1 MSLGSRSFGKL
12 AAIILGSA
20 LLAIAADKPQTFTG
34 TVSDAMCG
42 ASHQMPGS
50 PAECLKSC
58 IKGGSAYAL
67 VVGDKVYK
75 LQGKTDGLEAI
86 GGGKATVTGTA
97 KGNTIEVETVSP
109 AK

>member
-1 MSLGSRSFGKL
+1 MSFGIRSL
-12 AAIILGSA
+12 TRTAAIILGSA
-20 LLAIAADKPQTFTG
+20 LLAAAADKPQTFTG
-34 TVSDAMCG
+34 TVTDAMCG
-42 ASHQMPGS
+42 ATHQMTGA

-75 LQGKTDGLEAI
+75 LEGKTDGLEAI
-86 GGGKATVTGTA
+86 GDGKATVTGTT
-97 KGNTIEVETVSP
+97 KGNTIEVQAVAA